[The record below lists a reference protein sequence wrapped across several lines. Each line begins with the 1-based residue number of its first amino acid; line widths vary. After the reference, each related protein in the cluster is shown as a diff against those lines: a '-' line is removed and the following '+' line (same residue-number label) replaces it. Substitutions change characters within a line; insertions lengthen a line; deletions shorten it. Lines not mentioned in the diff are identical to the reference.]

1 MRKPYKIAAGF
12 LMLLLIALGA
22 SACATKAPELE
33 KFEDTRSLMDTYVTI
48 TVYADEDSAGEA
60 MDAAFARMW
69 EVEKVASIFD
79 QESEAFKLNQN
90 GYLDEPPS
98 DLFTLVVTSLYY
110 SELTDGY
117 FDITIQPLLDLWQEG
132 LWKESPE
139 SQQSKIEETMKFVG
153 WDKINVEGDKIYLD
167 ADGMEITLGGIAKG
181 YAVDEAIKI
190 LRSMG
195 IEHALVNAGGDM
207 SMIYS
212 RADGKPWSIALEN
225 PDDTSQCLATFEISD
240 KSIATS
246 GNYERYF
253 NPEKTAHHIIDPKT
267 GYSAN
272 ECISA
277 TIIGENCMQVDAL
290 ATAVFVMGPEKG
302 IRLVESLPDVEC
314 FIIDTERTI
323 CSSSGLSR
331 YLNKE

>member
-12 LMLLLIALGA
+12 LMLLIIALGT
-22 SACATKAPELE
+22 SACATKSPELD

-60 MDAAFARMW
+60 MDAAFARMG

-79 QESEAFKLNQN
+79 QESEAFKFNQN
-90 GYLDEPPS
+90 GYLDEPS
-98 DLFTLVVTSLYY
+98 NDLFKLVVTSLYY
-110 SELTDGY
+110 SKLTGGY
-117 FDITIQPLLDLWQEG
+117 FDITIQPLLDLWAGG
-132 LWKESPE
+132 LWEESAE

-153 WDKINVEGDKIYLD
+153 WDKINIEGDKIYFGV
-167 ADGMEITLGGIAKG
+167 DGMEITLGGIAKG

-190 LRSMG
+190 LRNMG
-195 IEHALVNAGGDM
+195 IEYALVNAGGDM
-207 SMIYS
+207 STICS
-212 RADGKPWSIALEN
+212 RADGEPWSVALEN
-225 PDDTSQCLATFEISD
+225 PDDTSQCLAAFKISG

-290 ATAVFVMGPEKG
+290 ATAVFIMGPEKG
-302 IRLVESLPDVEC
+302 MGLVESLPDVEC
-314 FIIDTERTI
+314 FIIDVERTTY
-323 CSSSGLSR
+323 SSSGLSR

>member
-48 TVYADEDSAGEA
+48 TVYADEDSAREA
-60 MDAAFARMW
+60 MDAAFARMG

-90 GYLDEPPS
+90 GYLDEPSS

-190 LRSMG
+190 LRSVG

-253 NPEKTAHHIIDPKT
+253 DPEKTAHHIIDPKT

-302 IRLVESLPDVEC
+302 MGLVESLPDVEC
-314 FIIDTERTI
+314 FIIDVERTTY
-323 CSSSGLSR
+323 SSSGLSR